1 MMAPT
6 RKHKYKHKLSPDFTE
21 GVDRK
26 LLKQVR
32 DRFMAVNA
40 DRLDKTLQGLTSRQ
54 QDIVR
59 VLPLLYQVN
68 HPLLPGY
75 VSRSVP
81 VGVSGYEPDKTTLS
95 IAKTFSNTFKF
106 RHDKRTKAEI
116 FSIFMMGST
125 GTLAHSEV
133 SDVDLWLCHAPDLL
147 PESLA
152 LLDEKA
158 KKIDAWANNSGLE
171 LHTFLMNAEQFKTGG
186 KTPDMDTESS
196 GSAQHYLLLDE
207 FYRTAILL
215 VGRYPLWWL
224 IPPNMEKDYQAITND
239 LLTKRFVK
247 DTEVLDFGS
256 AASIPKN
263 ELMGAGLWQL
273 YKGID
278 SPYKSVLKLLLAE
291 VYAQELPHSSSLSQ
305 TFKQA
310 VYDDELN
317 VEDLDPYV
325 LIYHRLERYLLAR
338 KDHKRLDLVRKSFY
352 IKVAKKLSKRP
363 SGRTAS
369 WQRQTLERIVKH
381 WAWPDSKLKYL
392 DERSNWKVDQ
402 VTQERHEVVT
412 ELSHCYRFLSNY
424 ARAHDIKSSI
434 TAKDLNLLGRK
445 LNATFQRKAGKVELI
460 NPGIAA
466 NLWEENLAIHHS
478 SSQVFNGD
486 KNCWLLYRDL
496 QTASDASFQTNLTK
510 TSNLTELLAWLY
522 FNGIINHETRLS
534 LLAGESQIN
543 LFTVQNMIRVLEE
556 QIPLPLEK
564 VPQAKFQNPAY
575 VKSLVLFINVGVD
588 PMATMSERGMHRL
601 SNRNDSLDY
610 STERSNLVKTI
621 DQITLNSWNEI
632 TTHRYEMG
640 ETLMQNLQSYL
651 QVCLEQLATP
661 GASEC
666 RFTVHCFCPHRAQAI
681 SDRVRKL
688 FTDTKSAFFVN
699 GKVRQARYI
708 IDVEDKIYVLQRI
721 DEQFRYIAFE
731 SKKSLFVYLSQ
742 NVRHYSPIIIDA
754 FALQKSLSLRAALT
768 HSRYQCIQVFYSRI
782 KTDIDVII
790 LDEHGSLLCF
800 SMPCSNEEVF
810 QSSISQFINAVIEK
824 RQLNESIE
832 GKALTLS
839 YSLYTMTQ
847 KNISDYAVK
856 EVKQI
861 PRLAFHEVHIATNYS
876 EGERQLD
883 ASVNHKVFSFF
894 EYGEQQLAALCH
906 FVKNDADMDNRL
918 PIQVTDMT
926 LSEDPN
932 QQRSLSKYTNNTLEY
947 LRLYAQVEAKL
958 AKLR

>member
-1 MMAPT
+1 MT
-6 RKHKYKHKLSPDFTE
+6 VLKHKHKLAPDFTE

-32 DRFMAVNA
+32 DRFLSVNA
-40 DRLDKTLQGLTSRQ
+40 DRLDKTLQGLTFRQ
-54 QDIVR
+54 QDILR

-81 VGVSGYEPDKTTLS
+81 TGVSGYEPDKTTLS
-95 IAKTFSNTFKF
+95 IAKTFSKTFKF
-106 RHDKRTKAEI
+106 RHDKRTKAQV

-133 SDVDLWLCHAPDLL
+133 SDVDLWLCHDPDLL
-147 PESLA
+147 PEALA

-224 IPPNMEKDYQAITND
+224 IPPNMEKDYPTITSD
-239 LLTKRFVK
+239 LLNKRFVK
-247 DTEVLDFGS
+247 ETEVLDFGS
-256 AASIPKN
+256 AATIPKS

-291 VYAQELPHSSSLSQ
+291 VYAQELPHSISLSQ

-317 VEDLDPYV
+317 IEDLDPYV
-325 LIYHRLERYLLAR
+325 LIYHRLESYLLTK

-352 IKVAKKLSKRP
+352 IKVAKKLSRRP
-363 SGRTAS
+363 SGRAAS
-369 WQRQTLERIVKH
+369 WQRIALEKIVKQ
-381 WAWPDSKLKYL
+381 WAWPDSKFQYL
-392 DERSNWKVDQ
+392 DGRSNWKVDQ
-402 VTQERHEVVT
+402 VTLERQEVVT

-424 ARAHDIKSSI
+424 ARTHNIKSSI

-445 LNATFQRKAGKVELI
+445 LHAVFQRKAGKVELV
-460 NPGIAA
+460 NSGIAA

-478 SSQVFNGD
+478 SSQAFNGD

-496 QTASDASFQTNLTK
+496 HSASDASFQTNLTK
-510 TSNLTELLAWLY
+510 TSNLTELIAWLY

-534 LLAGESQIN
+534 LLAGESQMN
-543 LFTVQNMIRVLEE
+543 LFTIQNMIRVLEE

-564 VPQAKFQNPAY
+564 VPQTRFQNPAY

-588 PMATMSERGMHRL
+588 PMAAMSDQGMHRV

-610 STERSNLVKTI
+610 SSERSNLVKTI
-621 DQITLNSWNEI
+621 DQITINSWNEVSA
-632 TTHRYEMG
+632 HRYEMG

-651 QVCLEQLATP
+651 QVCLEQLSTP
-661 GASEC
+661 SASEC
-666 RFTVHCFCPHRAQAI
+666 HLTVHCFCPHRAKAI
-681 SDRVRKL
+681 SDRVRNL
-688 FTDTKSAFFVN
+688 FADTKKAFFSN
-699 GKVRQARYI
+699 GKVQQARYI

-721 DEQFRYIAFE
+721 DEQFRYLAFD
-731 SKKSLFVYLSQ
+731 SKQSALSYLSQ
-742 NVRHYSPIIIDA
+742 NVSRYSPIILDTLA
-754 FALQKSLSLRAALT
+754 QQKSFSLRAALK
-768 HSRYQCIQVFYSRI
+768 HSKHQCIQVFYTRI
-782 KTDIDVII
+782 QTGIEVII

-800 SMPCSNEEVF
+800 SMPCENEEVF
-810 QSSISQFINAVIEK
+810 QSAITQFINAVIEK

-832 GKALTLS
+832 GEALTLS
-839 YSLYTMTQ
+839 YALYTITN
-847 KNISDYAVK
+847 KNSADFTVK

-861 PRLAFHEVHIATNYS
+861 PQFAFHEVHIATNYT
-876 EGERQLD
+876 ENELQLD
-883 ASVNHKVFSFF
+883 ASINHKLFSFF
-894 EYGEQQLAALCH
+894 EYGDQQLAALAH
-906 FVKNDADMDNRL
+906 FIKSNADMDDRL

-926 LSEDPN
+926 LSENPN
-932 QQRSLSKYTNNTLEY
+932 QQRSLMKHTNSTLEY
-947 LRLYAQVEAKL
+947 LRLYAQVEVKL
-958 AKLR
+958 SKLR

>member
-1 MMAPT
+1 MTALKL
-6 RKHKYKHKLSPDFTE
+6 KHKHKIAPDFTE

-26 LLKQVR
+26 LLKQIR

-40 DRLDKTLQGLTSRQ
+40 DRLDKTLQGLALRQ
-54 QDIVR
+54 QDILH
-59 VLPLLYQVN
+59 VLPLLYQIN

-75 VSRSVP
+75 VSRSAP
-81 VGVSGYEPDKTTLS
+81 IGISNYEPDKTTLN
-95 IAKTFSNTFKF
+95 IAKTFSQTFKF
-106 RHDKRTKAEI
+106 RHDKRTKAQI

-133 SDVDLWLCHAPDLL
+133 SDVDLWLCHTPNMSPEALL
-147 PESLA
+147 

-158 KKIDAWANNSGLE
+158 KKIDEWADSLGLE
-171 LHTFLMNAEQFKTGG
+171 LHTFLMNAEQFKAGG
-186 KTPDMDTESS
+186 KAPDMDTESS

-224 IPPNMEKDYQAITND
+224 IPPNMEKNYKAITND

-247 DTEVLDFGS
+247 ETEVLDFGS
-256 AASIPKN
+256 AAYIPKS

-291 VYAQELPHSSSLSQ
+291 VYAQELPFSTSLSQ

-317 VEDLDPYV
+317 IEDLDPYV
-325 LIYHRLERYLLAR
+325 LIYRRLESYLLTR

-352 IKVAKKLSKRP
+352 LKVAKKLSKRP
-363 SGRTAS
+363 SGRSAS
-369 WQRQTLERIVKH
+369 WQRKALENMVKN
-381 WAWPDSKLKYL
+381 WAWPDNKFKYL
-392 DERSNWKVDQ
+392 DNRSNWKVDQ
-402 VTQERHEVVT
+402 VTQERQEVVA
-412 ELSHCYRFLSNY
+412 ELSYCYRFLSNY
-424 ARAHDIKSSI
+424 ARAHNIKSSI
-434 TAKDLNLLGRK
+434 TTKDLNLLGRK
-445 LNATFQRKAGKVELI
+445 LYATFQRKAGKVELV
-460 NPGIAA
+460 NPGIAS

-478 SSQVFNGD
+478 SSQAFNGD

-496 QTASDASFQTNLTK
+496 HTASDAAFQTNLTK

-534 LLAGESQIN
+534 LLAGESQVN

-556 QIPLPLEK
+556 QIPLPLAK
-564 VPQAKFQNPAY
+564 VPQVQFQNPAY

-588 PMATMSERGMHRL
+588 PMATMSELGMHRL

-610 STERSNLVKTI
+610 SSERNNLVKTI
-621 DQITLNSWNEI
+621 DQITLNSWNEVSA
-632 TTHRYEMG
+632 HRYEMG

-651 QVCLEQLATP
+651 QVCLEQLSTP

-666 RFTVHCFCPHRAQAI
+666 HLTVHCFCPQRAKAI
-681 SDRVRKL
+681 ADRVYDL
-688 FTDTKSAFFVN
+688 FADTKRAFFSN
-699 GKVRQARYI
+699 GQVQQARYI

-721 DEQFRYIAFE
+721 DEQFRYLAFE
-731 SKKSLFVYLSQ
+731 SKQSLFTYLSQ
-742 NVRHYSPIIIDA
+742 NIRHYSPIILDT
-754 FALQKSLSLRAALT
+754 FAQQKSLSLRAALKL
-768 HSRYQCIQVFYSRI
+768 SKYQCIQVFYLRI
-782 KTDIDVII
+782 KTGVEVIV

-800 SMPCSNEEVF
+800 STPCDNEEVF

-832 GKALTLS
+832 GKALTLT
-839 YSLYTMTQ
+839 YSLYAMSL
-847 KNISDYAVK
+847 KKDGNVIVK

-861 PRLAFHEVHIATNYS
+861 PQLAFHEVHIATNYS
-876 EGERQLD
+876 NNELQFD
-883 ASVNHKVFSFF
+883 ASINHTVFSFF
-894 EYGEQQLAALCH
+894 EYGDRQLAALSH
-906 FVKNDADMDNRL
+906 FIQNSAEMGVRL
-918 PIQVTDMT
+918 PIKVTDMT

-932 QQRSLSKYTNNTLEY
+932 QQRTLSKHTNNTLEY
-947 LRLYAQVEAKL
+947 LRLYSQVEVKL
-958 AKLR
+958 SKL

>member
-1 MMAPT
+1 MAAP
-6 RKHKYKHKLSPDFTE
+6 KLKHKLSPNFTE

-32 DRFMAVNA
+32 DRFMAVNS
-40 DRLDKTLQGLTSRQ
+40 DRLDKTLQGLTYRQ
-54 QDIVR
+54 QDILQ
-59 VLPLLYQVN
+59 VLPLLFQVN

-75 VSRSVP
+75 VSRDTP
-81 VGVSGYEPDKTTLS
+81 LGISGYEPDKTTLS
-95 IAKTFSNTFKF
+95 IAKTFSQTFKF
-106 RHDKRTKAEI
+106 RHDKRTKAQI

-133 SDVDLWLCHAPDLL
+133 SDVDLWLCHAPDLT

-158 KKIDAWANNSGLE
+158 KKIDEWANNSGLE

-186 KTPDMDTESS
+186 QTPEMDTESS

-224 IPPNMEKDYQAITND
+224 IPPSMEKNYQAITNS

-247 DTEVLDFGS
+247 ETDVLDFGS
-256 AASIPKN
+256 AAAIPKS

-291 VYAQELPHSSSLSQ
+291 VYAQELPHSISLSQ

-325 LIYHRLERYLLAR
+325 LIYVRLESYLLAR

-369 WQRQTLERIVKH
+369 WQRKTLEKIVKN
-381 WAWPDSKLKYL
+381 WAWPESKFKYL
-392 DERSNWKVDQ
+392 DERTNWKVDQ
-402 VTQERHEVVT
+402 VALERHEVVT

-424 ARAHDIKSSI
+424 ARTHNIKSSI
-434 TAKDLNLLGRK
+434 TAQDLNLLGRK
-445 LNATFQRKAGKVELI
+445 LHATFQRKAGKVELV

-478 SSQVFNGD
+478 SSQAFNSD

-496 QTASDASFQTNLTK
+496 QKASDASFQTNLTK

-522 FNGIINHETRLS
+522 FNGIINHQTRLS
-534 LLAGESQIN
+534 LLAGESQIK
-543 LFTVQNMIRVLEE
+543 LLTIQNMIRVLEE
-556 QIPLPLEK
+556 QTPLPLAK
-564 VPQAKFQNPAY
+564 VPQVQFQNPAY
-575 VKSLVLFINVGVD
+575 VKSLVLFINIGVD
-588 PMATMSERGMHRL
+588 PMAALSERGMHRL
-601 SNRNDSLDY
+601 SDRNDSLDY
-610 STERSNLVKTI
+610 SSERNNLVRTI
-621 DQITLNSWNEI
+621 DQITINSWNEI
-632 TTHRYEMG
+632 SAHRYEMG

-651 QVCLEQLATP
+651 QVCLEQLNTP
-661 GASEC
+661 NASEC
-666 RFTVHCFCPHRAQAI
+666 HLTVHCFCPHRAKAI
-681 SDRVRKL
+681 ADRVSQL
-688 FTDTKSAFFVN
+688 FEETKNAFFVN
-699 GKVRQARYI
+699 ERVRQARYI
-708 IDVEDKIYVLQRI
+708 VDVEDKFYILQRI
-721 DEQFRYIAFE
+721 DEQFRYLAFD
-731 SKKSLFVYLSQ
+731 SKQSLYNYLSQ
-742 NVRHYSPIIIDA
+742 HVRVYSPIILDTYA
-754 FALQKSLSLRAALT
+754 QQKSVTVRAALS
-768 HSRYQCIQVFYSRI
+768 HAKAQCIQVFYTRI
-782 KTDIDVII
+782 KTGLELII
-790 LDEHGSLLCF
+790 LDEHGSLLRF
-800 SMPCSNEEVF
+800 SIPCLSEEVF

-824 RQLNESIE
+824 RQLNGSIE
-832 GKALTLS
+832 GQALTLS
-839 YSLYTMTQ
+839 YALYTMSV
-847 KNISDYAVK
+847 KNTGECQIK
-856 EVKQI
+856 EINQI
-861 PRLAFHEVHIATNYS
+861 PHFAAHEVHIATNHNGN
-876 EGERQLD
+876 ELQLD
-883 ASVNHKVFSFF
+883 ASINHKVFSFF
-894 EYGEQQLAALCH
+894 EYGDQQLAALCH
-906 FVKNDADMDNRL
+906 YVKNNNDLDNRL
-918 PIQVTDMT
+918 PIQITDMT

-932 QQRSLSKYTNNTLEY
+932 QQRSLAQYTHNTLDY
-947 LRLYAQVEAKL
+947 LRLYAQIEVQL
-958 AKLR
+958 FQLR

>member
-1 MMAPT
+1 MTAPKL
-6 RKHKYKHKLSPDFTE
+6 KHKHKLSPDFTE

-26 LLKQVR
+26 LLNQVR

-40 DRLDKTLQGLTSRQ
+40 DRLDKTLQGLTFRQ
-54 QDIVR
+54 QDILR

-75 VSRSVP
+75 VSRSAP

-95 IAKTFSNTFKF
+95 IAKTFSQTFKF
-106 RHDKRTKAEI
+106 RHDKRTKAQI

-133 SDVDLWLCHAPDLL
+133 SDVDLWLCHAPDLS
-147 PESLA
+147 PEALA

-158 KKIDAWANNSGLE
+158 KKIDEWANSSGLE
-171 LHTFLMNAEQFKTGG
+171 LHTFLMNAEQFKSGG

-196 GSAQHYLLLDE
+196 GTAQHYLLLDE

-224 IPPNMEKDYQAITND
+224 IPPLMEKSYQTITSD
-239 LLTKRFVK
+239 LLNKRFVK
-247 DTEVLDFGS
+247 ETDVLDFGS
-256 AASIPKN
+256 AANIPKS

-291 VYAQELPHSSSLSQ
+291 VYAQELPHSTSLSQ

-317 VEDLDPYV
+317 IEDLDPYV
-325 LIYHRLERYLLAR
+325 LIYRRLESYLLTR

-352 IKVAKKLSKRP
+352 LKVAKKLSKRP
-363 SGRTAS
+363 SGRSAS
-369 WQRQTLERIVKH
+369 WQRKTLEKIVKH
-381 WAWPDSKLKYL
+381 WAWPDDKFKYL

-402 VTQERHEVVT
+402 VTQERQEVVA
-412 ELSHCYRFLSNY
+412 ELSYCYRFLSNY
-424 ARAHDIKSSI
+424 ARAHNIKSSI

-445 LNATFQRKAGKVELI
+445 LYATFQRKAGKVELV

-478 SSQVFNGD
+478 SSQAFNGE

-496 QTASDASFQTNLTK
+496 HTASDASFQTNLTK

-534 LLAGESQIN
+534 LLAGDSQVN
-543 LFTVQNMIRVLEE
+543 LFTIQNMIRVLEE
-556 QIPLPLEK
+556 QVPFPLAK
-564 VPQAKFQNPAY
+564 VPQAQFQNPAY
-575 VKSLVLFINVGVD
+575 VKSLVLFINIGVD
-588 PMATMSERGMHRL
+588 PMATMSELGMHRL

-610 STERSNLVKTI
+610 SSERNNLVKTI
-621 DQITLNSWNEI
+621 DQITLNSWNEVSA
-632 TTHRYEMG
+632 HRYEMG

-651 QVCLEQLATP
+651 QVCLEQLSTP

-666 RFTVHCFCPHRAQAI
+666 RLTVHCFCPHRAKAI
-681 SDRVRKL
+681 ADRVRDL
-688 FTDTKSAFFVN
+688 FADTKKAFFSE
-699 GKVRQARYI
+699 GKVQQARYI

-721 DEQFRYIAFE
+721 DEQFRYLAFE
-731 SKKSLFVYLSQ
+731 SKQSALTYLSQ
-742 NVRHYSPIIIDA
+742 NVRHYSPIILDT
-754 FALQKSLSLRAALT
+754 FAQQKSLSLRAALE
-768 HSRYQCIQVFYSRI
+768 HSRYQCIQVFYSHN
-782 KTDIDVII
+782 KTGIEVII
-790 LDEHGSLLCF
+790 LDEHGSLLCLL
-800 SMPCSNEEVF
+800 MPCDNEEIF
-810 QSSISQFINAVIEK
+810 QASISQFINAVIEK
-824 RQLNESIE
+824 RQLNESIA
-832 GKALTLS
+832 GKALTLT
-839 YSLYTMTQ
+839 YSLYAMTS
-847 KNISDYAVK
+847 KKTGDYTIK
-856 EVKQI
+856 EVKHI
-861 PRLAFHEVHIATNYS
+861 PQLAFHEIHIATNYS
-876 EGERQLD
+876 DNELRLD
-883 ASVNHKVFSFF
+883 ASINHTVFSFF
-894 EYGEQQLAALCH
+894 EYGNQQLAALSH
-906 FVKNDADMDNRL
+906 FIKNSADMDDRL
-918 PIQVTDMT
+918 PIKVTDMT

-932 QQRSLSKYTNNTLEY
+932 QQRSLSKHTNNTLEY
-947 LRLYAQVEAKL
+947 LRLYSQVEVKL
-958 AKLR
+958 SKLV